1 MPSIFTLTRRCCL
14 TVSIA
19 LLSTTTITTAA
30 RAEFDLRV
38 VQGSDVDTLDPAV
51 ARNRPSQVVYGHIF
65 NKLVRWKDTKLSEI
79 VPDLAESWSK
89 SADGLKWTFKLR
101 KGIKFQDDTPFNAEA
116 VKFNLDRIND
126 PALGSPNRS
135 LFEDIAKV
143 TVIDDSTVEIDTK
156 KPSPTLLEV
165 LAEPYSSI
173 SSPVAVQKNGRAYS
187 RNPIGTGPYSLAEWI
202 PGQKVVLKRNPNYFE
217 AAGKAAT
224 ITFRPVPEG
233 SARVIEL
240 ETGNAD
246 IALSLAPESADEIKQ
261 HKATDLVVEPS
272 SFQISFDLNATKP
285 PFNDPR
291 VRQAVNYAINRD
303 ALIKTILQGYG
314 KSPEGI
320 FPEGVQGRAK
330 QTSYSYDIEKAR
342 KLIAEVYPS
351 GFKEKIVIWT
361 PAGRYM
367 KDKTVAEVVQGSLN
381 DLGFETEF
389 KVWEWASYQK
399 TLYRPEPGKGTG
411 KGSDDANL
419 WMLGTS
425 ITNADWR
432 LRRKLSS
439 KSDSNLSGYNNPGVD
454 ALLDKA
460 SRDLEYASRMKTY
473 GDIQNI
479 VWNEDPSALVLFDQ
493 VQLIGVAKGL
503 KGLQVYSDEAVRFD
517 QVTKP

>member
-1 MPSIFTLTRRCCL
+1 MPSIFTLTQRCCL

-19 LLSTTTITTAA
+19 LFSTTTITATA

-101 KGIKFQDDTPFNAEA
+101 KGVTFQDDTSFNAEA

-143 TVIDDSTVEIDTK
+143 TVIDDSTVEITTK

-187 RNPIGTGPYSLAEWI
+187 RNPVGTGPYSLAEWI
-202 PGQKVVLKRNPNYFE
+202 PGQKVVLKRNPNYFD
-217 AAGKAAT
+217 AAGKADT

-246 IALSLAPESADEIKQ
+246 IALSLAPDPPTKSSSIKQ
-261 HKATDLVVEPS
+261 RILWS
-272 SFQISFDLNATKP
+272 S
-285 PFNDPR
+285 R
-291 VRQAVNYAINRD
+291 
-303 ALIKTILQGYG
+303 
-314 KSPEGI
+314 
-320 FPEGVQGRAK
+320 
-330 QTSYSYDIEKAR
+330 
-342 KLIAEVYPS
+342 
-351 GFKEKIVIWT
+351 
-361 PAGRYM
+361 
-367 KDKTVAEVVQGSLN
+367 
-381 DLGFETEF
+381 
-389 KVWEWASYQK
+389 
-399 TLYRPEPGKGTG
+399 
-411 KGSDDANL
+411 
-419 WMLGTS
+419 
-425 ITNADWR
+425 
-432 LRRKLSS
+432 
-439 KSDSNLSGYNNPGVD
+439 
-454 ALLDKA
+454 
-460 SRDLEYASRMKTY
+460 
-473 GDIQNI
+473 
-479 VWNEDPSALVLFDQ
+479 VLFRSRSIST
-493 VQLIGVAKGL
+493 LPSRLSMIRASGRL
-503 KGLQVYSDEAVRFD
+503 
-517 QVTKP
+517 